1 MVALEKYRD
10 PWLAEKVNDV
20 IGFYPR
26 EFYCFDNFS
35 AFAIMWK
42 GQIYPTVEHAYQ
54 AASFM
59 GSDNML
65 AEKIRNAA
73 SPDEAKRI
81 KAANFH
87 KRRKTWEKEKLAVM
101 EELLRLKV
109 AQHPFVLKKLLET
122 GDLLIVEDSPID
134 SYWGWGK
141 NRDGQNELGKLW
153 MKIRNE
159 YQVKSILNGD

>member
-1 MVALEKYRD
+1 MISLTKYRD

-35 AFAIMWK
+35 AFSIQWN
-42 GQIYPTVEHAYQ
+42 GYVYPTVEHAYQ

-59 GSDNML
+59 GSDDGV
-65 AEKIRNAA
+65 AEEIRNSR

-81 KAANFH
+81 KAANAH
-87 KRRKTWEKEKLAVM
+87 KRRENWDNEKLSVM

-109 AQHPFVLKKLLET
+109 MQHPYVFKKLLET
-122 GDLLIVEDSPID
+122 GDLEIVEDSPVD
-134 SYWGWGK
+134 SYWGWGE
-141 NRDGQNELGKLW
+141 NRDGRNELGKLW

-159 YQVKSILNGD
+159 CKINQNKQ